1 MHILIQGDIGRGL
14 LFGVKTHVFGDCTNR
29 VQVVNPYGIRQM
41 QPSYTVFVG
50 FFLNMIYPNN
60 LKFDEIA
67 YVIVQSLYP
76 TSNMEMFVCLMVLNA
91 TFNNISVISWR
102 SVLSVEE
109 TEGPGENH
117 RPIACH

>member
-1 MHILIQGDIGRGL
+1 M
-14 LFGVKTHVFGDCTNR
+14 KTHVFGDCTNR

-91 TFNNISVISWR
+91 TFNNISAMIYNMEFSFIGV
-102 SVLSVEE
+102 
-109 TEGPGENH
+109 
-117 RPIACH
+117 

>member
-1 MHILIQGDIGRGL
+1 MAIVSIILFPMHILIQGDIGRGL

-67 YVIVQSLYP
+67 YVIV
-76 TSNMEMFVCLMVLNA
+76 
-91 TFNNISVISWR
+91 
-102 SVLSVEE
+102 
-109 TEGPGENH
+109 
-117 RPIACH
+117 

>member
-1 MHILIQGDIGRGL
+1 
-14 LFGVKTHVFGDCTNR
+14 
-29 VQVVNPYGIRQM
+29 
-41 QPSYTVFVG
+41 
-50 FFLNMIYPNN
+50 MIYPNN

-91 TFNNISVISWR
+91 TFNNIPVISWR